1 MSNRINLVLHGFL
14 VGMLFEYILRV
25 ETSIYPIL
33 LMIIIILGLIIDIVL
48 YYMGVKRDRLL
59 AKIEEEVLAA
69 EHKLKTV
76 PEGWYVSKA
85 GQNETTK
92 LWFIELLYY
101 GNENENKSVDG
112 DTRIFV
118 EDGESN
124 EEVLILAIK
133 LAD

>member
-25 ETSIYPIL
+25 EASIYPIV
-33 LMIIIILGLIIDIVL
+33 LMIIIILGFIIDIVL
-48 YYMGVKRDRLL
+48 YYIEAKRDRLL

-69 EHKLKTV
+69 EHKLTRI
-76 PEGWYVSKA
+76 PDGWYVSKA

-92 LWFIELLYY
+92 LWFIELVYY
-101 GNENENKSVDG
+101 GNENENKSIDG
-112 DTRIFV
+112 DTRVFV
-118 EDGESN
+118 EDGESY